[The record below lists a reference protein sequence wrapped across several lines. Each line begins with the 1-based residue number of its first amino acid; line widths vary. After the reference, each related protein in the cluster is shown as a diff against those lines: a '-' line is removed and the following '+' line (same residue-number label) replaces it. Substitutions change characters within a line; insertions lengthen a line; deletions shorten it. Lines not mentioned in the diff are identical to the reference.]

1 MDHQRI
7 ITSLYL
13 VINSVKLG
21 ENDSVDEARV
31 CHVGVVGQGLVEL
44 GQLIHGLIPHQRL
57 PHKQN
62 QVRLVHFYQL

>member
-1 MDHQRI
+1 MDQQRI

-13 VINSVKLG
+13 VINSVKFG
-21 ENDSVDEARV
+21 ENDSVDEAGV

-62 QVRLVHFYQL
+62 QVGLVHFYQL